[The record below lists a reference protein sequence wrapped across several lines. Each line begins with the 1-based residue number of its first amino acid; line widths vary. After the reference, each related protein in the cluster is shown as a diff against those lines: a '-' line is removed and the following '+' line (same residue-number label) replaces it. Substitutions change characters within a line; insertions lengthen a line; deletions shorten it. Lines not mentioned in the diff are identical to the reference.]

1 MTSTTGRDSHPEV
14 PEISDLSEG
23 LLPPERSA
31 EVRLHIAGCSLC
43 ADVLSSL
50 EEIRGLLGTLPGP
63 PRMPADVAG
72 RIDAALAAE
81 ALLDS
86 TRPDVSRGTSP
97 TPSATPSPS
106 ASPSSSPRRVPR
118 ETSPGPAG
126 HPDRATGPG
135 RSAGPG
141 TRPAGRAR
149 RRGLFVAAGIA
160 SVLLVGGVAYE
171 IGSGPSP
178 TSGNSDAMK
187 SGVSADGSDS
197 VGTEVR
203 RLLAA
208 DPGTTSGPSTMGPKV
223 ESSTVPHHG
232 NTPMRTDGGATGA
245 DPAGIPSC
253 VLQGT
258 HRSQVPLAAERELYR
273 GRDAYLV
280 VLPSA
285 GDPASVDAF
294 VVSASCTAASPA
306 EILFTGTY
314 PR

>member
-1 MTSTTGRDSHPEV
+1 MTSTTGRDPHPEV

-31 EVRLHIAGCSLC
+31 EVRLHLAGCPLC

-63 PRMPADVAG
+63 QRMPADVAG

-86 TRPDVSRGTSP
+86 TRPDVPRGTSP
-97 TPSATPSPS
+97 SP
-106 ASPSSSPRRVPR
+106 APRRVPR

-126 HPDRATGPG
+126 HPDAATGPG

-149 RRGLFVAAGIA
+149 RRGLLVAAGIA
-160 SVLLVGGVAYE
+160 SVLVVGGVAYE
-171 IGSGPSP
+171 LGSGPSP
-178 TSGNSDAMK
+178 TTSDSGAMK
-187 SGVSADGSDS
+187 SGMSADGSDS
-197 VGTEVR
+197 VGTQVR

-208 DPGTTSGPSTMGPKV
+208 NSGATSGPSTMGPNT
-223 ESSTVPHHG
+223 ESSTVPHHA
-232 NTPMRTDGGATGA
+232 NTPMREDGGTTGSGPA
-245 DPAGIPSC
+245 DLPSC
-253 VLQGT
+253 ALQAT
-258 HRSQVPLAAERELYR
+258 HRSQVPLAAEREVYQSR
-273 GRDAYLV
+273 QAYLI
-280 VLPSA
+280 VLPSL
-285 GDPASVDAF
+285 GDPAAVDAF